1 MFFFHDSG
9 QALIRSFFLLLFPTR
24 FIFFFILIP
33 AEVTIEAHM
42 FSEPFVLRCFTT
54 ETSYKQEKLFLLFS
68 HFSFKKIS
76 RILQHESWF
85 LTAEDQRS
93 YKLKFKSYIQ
103 KTYRQDRRKGEVS
116 ERIKWKKRTTAR
128 EPKSRETSYTR
139 ILFVYNT

>member
-1 MFFFHDSG
+1 MFFSHDSG

-54 ETSYKQEKLFLLFS
+54 ETSCKQEKLFLLFS
-68 HFSFKKIS
+68 NFSFKKIL
-76 RILQHESWF
+76 RILQDESWF
-85 LTAEDQRS
+85 LTAKDQRF

-103 KTYRQDRRKGEVS
+103 EMYRQDRRKGEVA
-116 ERIKWKKRTTAR
+116 ERIKWEKRKRTTAR
-128 EPKSRETSYTR
+128 EPKSIEV
-139 ILFVYNT
+139 L